1 MDMIEEVLIGVKVL
15 KVRSEEGLG
24 RSKLIWKMV
33 VDFMDKVL
41 GLVKLI
47 VGFLLIVWK
56 ILLIVFIY
64 NVRNFDGK
72 YIVNIFICILFK
84 KVFILENNEMKVYF
98 KIFKI
103 YGVIWKSYK

>member
-56 ILLIVFIY
+56 
-64 NVRNFDGK
+64 N
-72 YIVNIFICILFK
+72 IVNCF
-84 KVFILENNEMKVYF
+84 Y
-98 KIFKI
+98 I
-103 YGVIWKSYK
+103 YM

>member
-47 VGFLLIVWK
+47 VGFLLIV
-56 ILLIVFIY
+56 
-64 NVRNFDGK
+64 
-72 YIVNIFICILFK
+72 
-84 KVFILENNEMKVYF
+84 
-98 KIFKI
+98 
-103 YGVIWKSYK
+103 